1 MLYRNANI
9 NDYNQIVLMKNRVKE
24 RVIKENLPIW
34 LNGYPLDEYLMDDI
48 NNNFGRVI
56 EFNNQ
61 IVAYAAFHPANI
73 DYEEYIENT
82 ENFYSYGRVMVD
94 DGYTGLGIGKLLI
107 SSMLDEAKSLNQ
119 KGMIIAADD
128 CNIKAVNL
136 YMSFGFKKINEIQF
150 PYAYLSIFKLEF

>member
-56 EFNNQ
+56 ELNYQ
-61 IVAYAAFHPANI
+61 IVAYAAFHPASI
-73 DYEEYIENT
+73 DYKEYIENKD
-82 ENFYSYGRVMVD
+82 NYYINYYFYFQVY
-94 DGYTGLGIGKLLI
+94 ILI
-107 SSMLDEAKSLNQ
+107 
-119 KGMIIAADD
+119 
-128 CNIKAVNL
+128 
-136 YMSFGFKKINEIQF
+136 Y
-150 PYAYLSIFKLEF
+150 